1 MGFNLPHQDDVRIEK
16 DWRQA
21 KGDGAIGQKR
31 WRRKCTRRGKQHTA

>member
-1 MGFNLPHQDDVRIEK
+1 LPHQDDVRIKK

-31 WRRKCTRRGKQHTA
+31 WRRECTRRGKQHTA